1 MFQASCTQAIISALS
16 FLVYCRCIWEHCT
29 YVDRFCFCENSLLNG
44 WHVNSFVVTGVYFLM
59 VSPFLQIE
67 IWPYEHLWEF
77 RTTTCELIMAME
89 HTVPAWNGQVVTLSK
104 TPPPKKDWS
113 NCIWFHA
120 HAILTGTLLLVKDRR
135 PESELWTSQVD
146 VQNYPYN
153 FGPLNACVAKQTVD
167 WIPLLTALLFEYIA
181 ACILGSH
188 WMFNHWVLL
197 TFDNSGWPAVE
208 KWCG

>member
-1 MFQASCTQAIISALS
+1 MGKRLSLICACLDHQQHLVFHVKYGFLLWSENDSELNDEWLINRYNAYFLMFQASCTQAIISALS

-29 YVDRFCFCENSLLNG
+29 YVDRFCFCENSLLYG

-104 TPPPKKDWS
+104 TPPQKR
-113 NCIWFHA
+113 
-120 HAILTGTLLLVKDRR
+120 L
-135 PESELWTSQVD
+135 E
-146 VQNYPYN
+146 
-153 FGPLNACVAKQTVD
+153 
-167 WIPLLTALLFEYIA
+167 
-181 ACILGSH
+181 
-188 WMFNHWVLL
+188 
-197 TFDNSGWPAVE
+197 
-208 KWCG
+208 